1 MRCNYEKELKEIIIK
16 QSYIRYYGYED
27 NIYDL
32 TAERVEQ
39 CQGYKINRLKLA
51 KI

>member
-1 MRCNYEKELKEIIIK
+1 MRYNYGKELKEIIIK
-16 QSYIRYYGYED
+16 QGYIRYYGYED
-27 NIYDL
+27 NIYNL

-39 CQGYKINRLKLA
+39 CQRYKINRLKLV

>member
-1 MRCNYEKELKEIIIK
+1 MRCNYGKELKEIIIK
-16 QSYIRYYGYED
+16 QGYIRYCGYED

-32 TAERVEQ
+32 TAERIKQ